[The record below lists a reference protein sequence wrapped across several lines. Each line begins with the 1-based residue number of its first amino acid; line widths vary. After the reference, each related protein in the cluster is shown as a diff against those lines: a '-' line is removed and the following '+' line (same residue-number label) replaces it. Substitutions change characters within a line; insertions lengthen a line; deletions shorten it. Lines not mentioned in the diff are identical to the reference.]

1 MSSGAGNERLW
12 FTASRR
18 IWTPWSLKLF
28 LYFFHSIALLFFLA
42 LKHISGK
49 HTCLF
54 FIRVPCLIPLL
65 GFYVTD
71 CPFFLAVLYDHVYF
85 EFLLPPLLLFLPTLF
100 YQICVIM

>member
-1 MSSGAGNERLW
+1 MD
-12 FTASRR
+12 
-18 IWTPWSLKLF
+18 SLEFEAFSL
-28 LYFFHSIALLFFLA
+28 FFHSIALLFFLA
-42 LKHISGK
+42 LTSNTFGK
-49 HTCLF
+49 QTCLF

-85 EFLLPPLLLFLPTLF
+85 EFLLPPLLLFLPTLL

>member
-1 MSSGAGNERLW
+1 MD
-12 FTASRR
+12 
-18 IWTPWSLKLF
+18 SLEF
-28 LYFFHSIALLFFLA
+28 EAFSLFFSLHRPTF
-42 LKHISGK
+42 LPCPHLEHISGK

-85 EFLLPPLLLFLPTLF
+85 EFLLPPLLLFLPTF
-100 YQICVIM
+100 VYQICVIM